1 MKLIHAQIYGAIVSI
16 LLVGTLLFAMSLKQD
31 LRKERRNL
39 ADLGDK
45 AAEQERAA
53 KARAAGGG
61 GDKPADRQQLEL
73 ELAALR
79 QRLDSLTA
87 ERDRFLREAERLR
100 AELAVRGGAAGPG
113 PALPGTLA
121 GLGPQVPP
129 PPSPEGFPDAPPGPP
144 PVMAPPPAP
153 RHEPWGA
160 SEDVEMEAMAKALKL
175 EPQQK
180 DQVRL
185 IIMDS
190 QNEFERRLIEASQRG
205 EGDISLLERIGEE
218 LSKKTEQRIRQIL
231 FPGQQRDFD
240 DYMQKL
246 REGG

>member
-31 LRKERRNL
+31 LRKERRNA

-45 AAEQERAA
+45 VVEQERAA
-53 KARAAGGG
+53 RQARAAGGG

-100 AELAVRGGAAGPG
+100 AELAARGGAAGPG
-113 PALPGTLA
+113 PQLPV
-121 GLGPQVPP
+121 GPEVPP
-129 PPSPEGFPDAPPGPP
+129 PASPEGYSDAPPGPP

-240 DYMQKL
+240 DYMEKL